1 MRLSEVAA
9 SFFRRAARALTL
21 VHSVLREI
29 FDESAYA
36 RFLQRNKLESSREAY
51 AGFIRENEVIR
62 ARRTRCC

>member
-29 FDESAYA
+29 FDEAAYA

>member
-1 MRLSEVAA
+1 MRLSEVTA
-9 SFFRRAARALTL
+9 SFFRRAVRALTL